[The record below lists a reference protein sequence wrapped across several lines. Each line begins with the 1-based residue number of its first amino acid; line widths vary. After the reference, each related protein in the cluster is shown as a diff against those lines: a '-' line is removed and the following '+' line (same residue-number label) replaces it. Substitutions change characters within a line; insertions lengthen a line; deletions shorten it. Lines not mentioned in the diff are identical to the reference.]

1 MTEGTQLPTIWEVS
15 DDLWERIEILIAE
28 YDPPKPT
35 GRQRE
40 NARKIL
46 NGIIY
51 RFRTGCQ
58 WNHLPE
64 KYGDDST
71 VHRTLQRWE
80 EINLF
85 EMLWSLLVAECDV
98 LKLVDWQWQAA
109 DGWLGKARSGGDES
123 GPNPTDRAKNGT
135 KKSLLTDARGG
146 PLSIVIA
153 PANVNDH
160 KLLAETIEAIV
171 VERPQPT
178 PRKQQHLCLDKGY
191 DNQPSREVVKQHG
204 YIDHIRRIGEEKRD
218 QQGKQ
223 KHPARRYVV
232 ERTIAWL
239 SKCRGLLIRYER
251 KSEIYLAQLQ
261 FACALLWYRRLPLPK
276 SGFSN

>member
-1 MTEGTQLPTIWEVS
+1 MTEGTQLPTIWEAP
-15 DDLWERIEILIAE
+15 DDLWERIEALIDE

-35 GRQRE
+35 GRKRE

-71 VHRTLQRWE
+71 VHRTFQRWVE
-80 EINLF
+80 TNLF
-85 EMLWSLLVAECDV
+85 EMLWTLLVAECDE
-98 LKLVDWQWQAA
+98 LALVDWEWQAA
-109 DGWLGKARSGGDES
+109 DGWLGKARSGGDEI

-135 KKSLLTDARGG
+135 KKSLLTDAAGG

-160 KLLAETIEAIV
+160 KLLEETIEAIV
-171 VERPQPT
+171 VERPKPT
-178 PRKQQHLCLDKGY
+178 PKKKQNLCLDKGY
-191 DNQPSREVVKQHG
+191 DNQPSREVVKKHG
-204 YIDHIRRIGEEKRD
+204 YQDHIRRIGEEKLD
-218 QQGKQ
+218 QKGKK

-232 ERTIAWL
+232 ERTISWL
-239 SKCRGLLIRYER
+239 SKCRGLLVRYER
-251 KSEIYLAQLQ
+251 KSENYLAQLQ
-261 FACALLWYRRLPLPK
+261 FACALLWYRRLPDPATV
-276 SGFSN
+276 FS

>member
-1 MTEGTQLPTIWEVS
+1 MTEGTQLPTIWEAP
-15 DDLWERIEILIAE
+15 DDLWERIEAFIDE
-28 YDPPKPT
+28 YDPPKST
-35 GRQRE
+35 GRKRE
-40 NARKIL
+40 DARKIL

-71 VHRTLQRWE
+71 VHRTFQRWV

-85 EMLWSLLVAECDV
+85 EMLWSLLVAECDE
-98 LKLVDWQWQAA
+98 LALVDWQWQAA
-109 DGWLGKARSGGDES
+109 DGWLGKARSGGDEI

-135 KKSLLTDARGG
+135 KKSLLTDAGGG
-146 PLSIVIA
+146 PLSLIVA

-160 KLLAETIEAIV
+160 KLLEQTIEAMV
-171 VERPQPT
+171 VERPKPT
-178 PRKQQHLCLDKGY
+178 LRKKQNLCLDKGY
-191 DNQPSREVVKQHG
+191 DNQASREVVKKHG
-204 YIDHIRRIGEEKRD
+204 YTDHIRRIGEEKLD
-218 QQGKQ
+218 QKGKK

-239 SKCRGLLIRYER
+239 SKCRGLLVRYER
-251 KSEIYLAQLQ
+251 KSENYLAQLQ
-261 FACALLWYRRLPLPK
+261 FACALLWYRRLPDPATV
-276 SGFSN
+276 FS

>member
-1 MTEGTQLPTIWEVS
+1 MTEVNQLPTIWEAP
-15 DDLWERIEILIAE
+15 DDLWERIESLIDE

-35 GRQRE
+35 GRKRE
-40 NARKIL
+40 DARKIL

-71 VHRTLQRWE
+71 VHRTFQRWV

-85 EMLWSLLVAECDV
+85 EMLWTLLVAECHE
-98 LKLVDWQWQAA
+98 LALVDWQWQAA
-109 DGWLGKARSGGDES
+109 DGWLGKARSGGDEI

-135 KKSLLTDARGG
+135 KKSLLTDASGG

-160 KLLAETIEAIV
+160 KLLEETIEAIV
-171 VERPQPT
+171 VERPK
-178 PRKQQHLCLDKGY
+178 PRPGKKQNLCLDKGY
-191 DNQPSREVVKQHG
+191 DNRASREVVKKHG
-204 YIDHIRRIGEEKRD
+204 YQDHIRRIGEEKLDRK
-218 QQGKQ
+218 GTKR
-223 KHPARRYVV
+223 HPARRYVV

-239 SKCRGLLIRYER
+239 SKCRGLMVRYER
-251 KSEIYLAQLQ
+251 KSENYLAQLQ
-261 FACALLWYRRLPLPK
+261 FACALLWYRRLPDPK
-276 SGFSN
+276 SGFS